1 MFKIMKK
8 DKLILLIG
16 IILIII
22 WNAISYGIV
31 DAMFTAVGIMVL
43 YGIARILYRIS
54 MKDYLWFKNYKLK

>member
-1 MFKIMKK
+1 MANIKK

-31 DAMFTAVGIMVL
+31 DAMFTAGDIMVL

-54 MKDYLWFKNYKLK
+54 MKG

>member
-1 MFKIMKK
+1 MVNMKK

-43 YGIARILYRIS
+43 YSIEKKKKKIS
-54 MKDYLWFKNYKLK
+54 MKG

>member
-1 MFKIMKK
+1 MRK

-22 WNAISYGIV
+22 WDAISYGIV
-31 DAMFTAVGIMVL
+31 DVMFTAVGIMVL

-54 MKDYLWFKNYKLK
+54 MKD

>member
-8 DKLILLIG
+8 KGKLILLIG
-16 IILIII
+16 IILTII

-31 DAMFTAVGIMVL
+31 DAMFTAGGIMVF

-54 MKDYLWFKNYKLK
+54 MKG

>member
-1 MFKIMKK
+1 MANMKK
-8 DKLILLIG
+8 DKLILLFG

-31 DAMFTAVGIMVL
+31 AAMFTAAGIMVL

-54 MKDYLWFKNYKLK
+54 MKC

>member
-31 DAMFTAVGIMVL
+31 DAMFMAGGIMVV
-43 YGIARILYRIS
+43 YSIAHILYRIS
-54 MKDYLWFKNYKLK
+54 MKG

>member
-1 MFKIMKK
+1 MANMKK
-8 DKLILLIG
+8 DKLILLFG

-54 MKDYLWFKNYKLK
+54 MKGEL

>member
-1 MFKIMKK
+1 MFKIIKK

-31 DAMFTAVGIMVL
+31 DAMFTAGGIMVL

-54 MKDYLWFKNYKLK
+54 MKG

>member
-1 MFKIMKK
+1 MFKIMKKK

-16 IILIII
+16 IILTII

-31 DAMFTAVGIMVL
+31 DAMFTAGGIMVL

-54 MKDYLWFKNYKLK
+54 MKG

>member
-1 MFKIMKK
+1 MFKIMKKK

-16 IILIII
+16 IILTII

-31 DAMFTAVGIMVL
+31 DAMFTTGGIMVL

-54 MKDYLWFKNYKLK
+54 MKD